1 MSDLVDELE
10 DLEASVSDPA
20 ARERVG
26 GVIDLALEVQ
36 ADPIVFGRGIR
47 GYDRADAAE
56 SLLGSLLFG
65 IPMFVE
71 GGTQEIGAFVAT
83 RPLSLLATV
92 AGAVGL
98 AFGIL
103 YVAEIQDVRVAD
115 LILGVVPRRL
125 VGVVGIASLTAVVV
139 MTGWG
144 RVTWSEP
151 WLALSQVAVAF
162 VPMVVGASLGDI
174 LPGT

>member
-1 MSDLVDELE
+1 MNDLVDELE
-10 DLEASVSDPA
+10 DLEAALSDPA
-20 ARERVG
+20 AREQVSE
-26 GVIDLALEVQ
+26 VIDLAVSVQ
-36 ADPIVFGRGIR
+36 ADPVVFGRVIR

-71 GGTQEIGAFVAT
+71 GGTQEVGAFVAGH
-83 RPLSLLATV
+83 PASLFATL

-98 AFGIL
+98 AIGVL
-103 YVAEIQDVRVAD
+103 YVADIQDVRVAD
-115 LILGVVPRRL
+115 PFFGVVPRRL
-125 VGVVGIASLTAVVV
+125 AAVVGIAGLTALAV

-144 RVTWSEP
+144 RVAWSDP

-174 LPGT
+174 LPGS